1 VIRAERRGDVAV
13 LTLDRAEKRNAL
25 VPEML
30 EQLRSAA
37 EAAAAERARAV
48 LLLGEGRA
56 FCAGFDLEL
65 CATAEGAVERL
76 LDELGRTVAVL
87 RGLACPVVAGVQ
99 GAAVAGGCALLGGA
113 DVVVAERSAK
123 FGYPV
128 LRIGVSPAVSLP
140 FLRRHAGDGPA
151 RSRALDPGL
160 IDAGAA
166 LALGLAHEVV
176 DDGAA
181 AEHSLACAADLAA
194 KPGVGAIRTRDW
206 LNTIEG
212 WEGDAQAGLRTS
224 LGLAGGE
231 EERTML
237 ARAWAPQRR
246 GSARGTETR

>member
-1 VIRAERRGDVAV
+1 MIRAERRGDVAV

-113 DVVVAERSAK
+113 DVVVVERSAK

-128 LRIGVSPAVSLP
+128 LRIGVSPAVSVP
-140 FLRRHAGDGPA
+140 FLRRHTGDGVA
-151 RSRALDPGL
+151 RARAVDPGL
-160 IDAGAA
+160 IGAEEALRVGLVHEIVEDGRA
-166 LALGLAHEVV
+166 LARGMEIARE
-176 DDGAA
+176 
-181 AEHSLACAADLAA
+181 LAA
-194 KPGVGAIRTRDW
+194 KPSGGARATRRW
-206 LNTIEG
+206 LNEL
-212 WEGDAQAGLRTS
+212 EALGDEAERGLAAS
-224 LGLAGGE
+224 LSLAGGDE
-231 EERTML
+231 QREML
-237 ARAWAPQRR
+237 GRAWGR
-246 GSARGTETR
+246 